1 MDEDDVDSLPGP
13 TAKFDMFWLALSQ
26 GRQEDVGE
34 HLARAGYTSVLD
46 AMRDLQED
54 VAAVAKD
61 LRERHEIEPAL
72 DMEALAAEIGSYLS
86 PN

>member
-1 MDEDDVDSLPGP
+1 MDKEDADSIPGP
-13 TAKFDMFWLALSQ
+13 TATLDMFWLALSQ

-34 HLARAGYTSVLD
+34 YLARAGYTNVFD

-54 VAAVAKD
+54 VAAVALD

-72 DMEALAAEIGSYLS
+72 QMEALAAEIASYLS
-86 PN
+86 PH